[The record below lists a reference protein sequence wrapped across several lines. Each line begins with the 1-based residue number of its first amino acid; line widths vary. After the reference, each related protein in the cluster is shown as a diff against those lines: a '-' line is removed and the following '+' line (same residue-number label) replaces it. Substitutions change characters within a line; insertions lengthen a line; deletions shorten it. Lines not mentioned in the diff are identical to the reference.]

1 MDSIK
6 LIIARDKYPKLAVFS
21 LPIFSFK
28 FYIVADRK
36 VLAAVQRNAKTLS
49 FAPFSKRVTK
59 VLSGV
64 SDVTVR
70 AVDTQSE
77 DEETRSFA
85 RQVHHIE
92 AVTLSN
98 GASLDRLN
106 LVTAQEKLRLVDEIV
121 LESSKDPVNIELYDW
136 VQHLVTISASTGFYG
151 PQNPYKD
158 PQHEKNFW

>member
-1 MDSIK
+1 M
-6 LIIARDKYPKLAVFS
+6 
-21 LPIFSFK
+21 
-28 FYIVADRK
+28 
-36 VLAAVQRNAKTLS
+36 
-49 FAPFSKRVTK
+49 
-59 VLSGV
+59 
-64 SDVTVR
+64 TVR

-121 LESSKDPVNIELYDW
+121 LESSKDPVTIELYDW
-136 VQHLVTISASTGFYG
+136 IQHLVTISASTGFYG